1 MLTHIVADVVLCVGG
16 ELSDPFALWPRNTG
30 WSKQRAGLE
39 QPAAAGVQETARNLI
54 DDNHNLESAL
64 RFFSSVSGI
73 FGNQQNQHLQLIKQM
88 LVKYLDP
95 SSVPKVLFQVVC
107 TVGAFIL
114 LHDKDDG

>member
-1 MLTHIVADVVLCVGG
+1 MLITLHVTCDL
-16 ELSDPFALWPRNTG
+16 NTG

-95 SSVPKVLFQVVC
+95 SSVPKVLFQVAC

-114 LHDKDDG
+114 LHDKDEG